1 MKDPVVPAPCRHS
14 SEVRRR
20 LMRNISVL
28 AASLVLL
35 AGACAETTRDNPQ
48 ALRNTNEGDLGS
60 LGNITATTMST
71 FPGQSSRVDELEF
84 NHLGV
89 VALLTADDSE
99 FGRLCT
105 GVLVG
110 VGIVLSAAHCV
121 VKRSPQSIVVRALD
135 GQSSTVNEIA
145 IDPSFRATPTG
156 IRGDYALITLN
167 DPIAVRP
174 VALLADADNPYVG
187 EAEVLSMRGEAGDLR
202 LVRNSVDRGEDTR
215 CDLLGAPA
223 IYDRFLMLCMLSTEG
238 EFRDGDSG
246 SPVLV
251 SNSDGVWHLA
261 GIFMIHGGSS
271 GQGPRIG
278 IASAT
283 SGYAAVWLR
292 GQLSQ

>member
-1 MKDPVVPAPCRHS
+1 MKDSVVPTPCPDS
-14 SEVRRR
+14 SEVRRC

-35 AGACAETTRDNPQ
+35 AGACAETTSGNPQ
-48 ALRNTNEGDLGS
+48 ALRNTNERDHGS
-60 LGNITATTMST
+60 GRDITATTMST
-71 FPGQSSRVDELEF
+71 TSWQSSRVDEPEF
-84 NHLGV
+84 DHLGV
-89 VALLTADDSE
+89 VALLADDDSE

-110 VGIVLSAAHCV
+110 VGVVLSAAHCV
-121 VKRSPQSIVVRALD
+121 AKRSPQSIIVRALD
-135 GQSSTVNEIA
+135 GQSSTVNHIA

-156 IRGDYALITLN
+156 IRGDYALIALN

-174 VALLADADNPYVG
+174 VALVEDDSDPYVG
-187 EAEVLSMRGEAGDLR
+187 AAEVLSMRGEPGDLR
-202 LVRNSVDRGEDTR
+202 LVHNSVDRGDDTR

-223 IYDRFLMLCMLSTEG
+223 IYDRFLMLCMFSTEG
-238 EFRDGDSG
+238 DFMDGDSG

-251 SNSDGVWHLA
+251 SNAHGVWHLA
-261 GIFMIHGGSS
+261 GIFLIHGGSS

-283 SGYAAVWLR
+283 SGYAASWLR
-292 GQLSQ
+292 GQLSH